1 MTEMVNMMM
10 NNEQSKK
17 MMGSHHIIISMSNKK
32 TKIVVLF
39 CLVFGLLTAQA
50 QDAVIAAGGDASGSG
65 GTVAYSV
72 GQIVYSTHT
81 GTNGSVAQGVQQAF
95 EISVVS
101 GLKEVKGINLTVSAY
116 PNPTTDFLN
125 LKVENYNNQN
135 LSYQLLDMS
144 GKLLETKKLEGEQ
157 TRIGMSNLAH
167 ATYFVKVIRN
177 NNEVKTFKII
187 KY

>member
-1 MTEMVNMMM
+1 MNTE
-10 NNEQSKK
+10 K
-17 MMGSHHIIISMSNKK
+17 I
-32 TKIVVLF
+32 KIVALF
-39 CLVFGLLTAQA
+39 LFGFGLVTAQA
-50 QDAVIAAGGDASGSG
+50 QETVIAAGGDASGSG
-65 GTVAYSV
+65 GTVAYSL
-72 GQIVYSTHT
+72 GQLVYTTHKGTT
-81 GTNGSVAQGVQQAF
+81 GTVAQGVQQAF

-135 LSYQLLDMS
+135 LSYQLLDMG

>member
-1 MTEMVNMMM
+1 M
-10 NNEQSKK
+10 NAKK
-17 MMGSHHIIISMSNKK
+17 IKLV
-32 TKIVVLF
+32 TLF
-39 CLVFGLLTAQA
+39 LFGFALVTAQA
-50 QDAVIAAGGDASGSG
+50 QEAVIAAGGDASGSG
-65 GTVAYSV
+65 GTVAYSL
-72 GQIVYSTHT
+72 GQLVYTTHT

-95 EISVVS
+95 EISVVA
-101 GLKEVKGINLTVSAY
+101 GLKEVQAINLTVSAY

-144 GKLLETKKLEGEQ
+144 GKLLETKKIEVDL

-167 ATYFVKVIRN
+167 ATYFVKVIQN
-177 NNEVKTFKII
+177 NNEIKTFKVI

>member
-1 MTEMVNMMM
+1 M
-10 NNEQSKK
+10 NAKK
-17 MMGSHHIIISMSNKK
+17 IKLV
-32 TKIVVLF
+32 TLF
-39 CLVFGLLTAQA
+39 LFGFALVTAQA
-50 QDAVIAAGGDASGSG
+50 QEAVIAAGGDASGSG
-65 GTVAYSV
+65 GTVAYSL
-72 GQIVYSTHT
+72 GQLVYTTHT

-95 EISVVS
+95 EISVVA
-101 GLKEVKGINLTVSAY
+101 GLKEVQAINLTVSAY

-144 GKLLETKKLEGEQ
+144 GKLLETKKNEVDL

-167 ATYFVKVIRN
+167 ATYFVKVIQN
-177 NNEVKTFKII
+177 NNEIKTFKVI

>member
-1 MTEMVNMMM
+1 M
-10 NNEQSKK
+10 NAKK
-17 MMGSHHIIISMSNKK
+17 IKL
-32 TKIVVLF
+32 VALF
-39 CLVFGLLTAQA
+39 LFGFGLVTAQA
-50 QDAVIAAGGDASGSG
+50 QEAVIAAGGDASGSG
-65 GTVAYSV
+65 GTVAYTV
-72 GQIVYSTHT
+72 GQLVYTTHK
-81 GTNGSVAQGVQQAF
+81 GTTGSVAQGVQQAF
-95 EISVVS
+95 EISVIS
-101 GLKEVKGINLTVSAY
+101 GLKEVKGINLTISAY